1 MKNNYRLLIIFFY
14 IINKILDSVRE
25 RERERETEKK
35 KWYGMYETNKSKRSK
50 QKEIYYDMEF
60 VKSLFI

>member
-1 MKNNYRLLIIFFY
+1 M
-14 IINKILDSVRE
+14 RE
-25 RERERETEKK
+25 RERDRTEKK